1 MQEYLDI
8 STATIIKVVRPFKGG
23 FCRGFYSINIGIKMS
38 DISGLDNLLKELE
51 VPFEENKVQK
61 GYRYGEGVALRFVRP
76 KTTMQVSQIVK
87 YCNEHRIKIVPQGG
101 NTGLVGSSTAD
112 NSGKQIVISTELLN
126 KDLIKQQGDKAT
138 VGAGVI
144 LDVLNNK
151 LHDSGMFLPID
162 IGSSGSC
169 NIGGLIATNAAGTR
183 AGRYGNV
190 KSRTLEITVVLAN
203 GEIKT
208 VKTDFSYAST
218 NLSQDNSFIDFKN
231 PFIGSQGWL
240 GLVTQAVMQLETKPI
255 KYETVILVPQN
266 DSSIAKIRHT
276 LLETFGDD
284 FTAFEGMSDAALRL
298 VAKNIP
304 NTSYLFENESAP
316 IDYALL
322 VEVATA
328 NQQEDLTTILINTI
342 EKLMQDGLVTTG
354 LMGDSYLYWHH
365 RHHISEA
372 IKLEGQVIATDIAVN
387 GIDNLT
393 RFRKLMTDELLQK
406 YPNLQIVPFG
416 HEMLGALHFNMVWSK
431 DEELTPS
438 IKHTIQELVYNKV
451 VNDFCGTF
459 SAEHGIGLY
468 NQWAYDKF
476 TPTAIKMLS
485 AKLKQ
490 ELDINR
496 IFNPNVDYGNN

>member
-1 MQEYLDI
+1 LFVAEHSKFLLQVQVG
-8 STATIIKVVRPFKGG
+8 SVSKSGG
-23 FCRGFYSINIGIKMS
+23 TMS

-76 KTTMQVSQIVK
+76 KTTIQVSEIVK
-87 YCNEHRIKIVPQGG
+87 YCNENRIKIVPQGG

-112 NSGKQIVISTELLN
+112 NSGKQIVISTQLLN
-126 KDLIKQQGDKAT
+126 KDLIQQQDDTVK

-144 LDVLNNK
+144 LDVLNEK
-151 LHDSGMFLPID
+151 LHNSNMFLPID

-218 NLSQDNSFIDFKN
+218 NLPQDNSVIDFKN

-240 GLVTQAVMQLETKPI
+240 GMVTEGVMRLEAKPV
-255 KYETVILVPQN
+255 KYETLILVPQDN
-266 DSSIAKIRHT
+266 SAIAKIRHA
-276 LLETFGDD
+276 LIEIFGKNL
-284 FTAFEGMSDAALRL
+284 TAFEGMSDAALRL

-304 NTSYLFENESAP
+304 NTRYLFENESANV
-316 IDYALL
+316 DYALL
-322 VEVATA
+322 VELSTT
-328 NQQEDLTTILINTI
+328 NEEDDLSNKLVDVL
-342 EKLMQDGLVTTG
+342 EKLMADGLVITG
-354 LMGDSYLYWHH
+354 LMGDSHLYWHH

-387 GIDNLT
+387 GIDNLA
-393 RFRKLMTDELLQK
+393 RFRKEMTDELLQK
-406 YPNLQIVPFG
+406 YQNLQIVPFG

-431 DEELTPS
+431 EKELTPS
-438 IKHTIQELVYNKV
+438 LKRNIQELVYDKV
-451 VNDFCGTF
+451 VNEFGGTF

-476 TPTAIKMLS
+476 TPKEIKEQS
-485 AKLKQ
+485 AQLKQ
-490 ELDINR
+490 HLDVNR
-496 IFNPNVDYGNN
+496 IFNPNVNYG